1 MESYSNSVDIETT
14 YVKDIYEKI
23 APHFSAT
30 RNGDKWSYVVDFIQS
45 LTSQSI
51 LIDLGCGN
59 GKYIDTR
66 NDIVYIAMDNCE
78 NLLTCAQNIFKDE
91 THVSY
96 LKGNIQKIPVL
107 NHYVDNFIS
116 IAVFHHIFDESER
129 FKCVEE
135 MIRILKVGGR
145 GMITVWSTNQDE
157 KRFKKW
163 KPFGTKRNDYLVP
176 WSYREKF
183 GVKGVNQQSN
193 VIYYDRYYHIFS
205 KDEILSYFVPYLDKI
220 SIVSIEEIHS
230 NWIIIIQKNSN

>member
-1 MESYSNSVDIETT
+1 MYLNNIESI

-45 LTSQSI
+45 LNSQSI

-66 NDIVYIAMDNCE
+66 RDIKYIAMDNCL
-78 NLLTCAQNIFKDE
+78 NLLNCAKNIHKNE
-91 THVSY
+91 NHVIY
-96 LKGNIQKIPVL
+96 LEGSIKTISIL
-107 NHYVDNFIS
+107 NNYIDNFIC
-116 IAVFHHIFDESER
+116 IAVFHHIFEEIER
-129 FKCVEE
+129 YKCVEE
-135 MIRILKVGGR
+135 MIRILKVGGC
-145 GMITVWSTNQDE
+145 GMITVWSNNQDE

-163 KPFGTKRNDYLVP
+163 KPFGTKENDYLVP

-183 GVKGVNQQSN
+183 DRNQQSN

-205 KDEILSYFVPYLDKI
+205 KDEILSYFIPYMYKI
-220 SIVSIEEIHS
+220 NIVSIEEIHS
-230 NWIIIIQKNSN
+230 NWVLIIQKR